1 MAQENE
7 RSGGALREQ
16 ENRARGSEVFLGGL
30 PRTVTESTIH
40 QMFSAYG
47 EIVEIRLMKDQNG
60 ISKVQGR
67 KIGVDISLDK
77 CSLYFGN
84 LKKDWSSAEFD
95 QLIRQAFREVVSVEL
110 AMAPFAEVSGRRK
123 TLNRGFAFVRFTTH
137 GAAARAHRIG
147 SKPDFMLG
155 VDLHPVVDWAEP
167 EPEFDLADTAKV
179 KIAFV
184 GNLPQ
189 NASEDFLHRLFD
201 PIGKVEKVALSRK
214 GRQPVGFV
222 HFSACA
228 ELDRAIREMNG
239 RTITAP
245 DKGPPFIIKVSVA
258 RPMEKGAKRPRDEDT
273 KVKPLEIPI
282 ERHDYSQGP
291 HHDDLALH
299 PILKAPRIDKSVHLD
314 AYEASLSLLSPVVRD
329 RLNRLFRLGIG
340 TRYDIDIHCVNNLKE
355 LPEQAA
361 IAVLDQFLFS
371 GSDKH
376 DKRAFFDSLVAKQR
390 VNLLTRS
397 NSPPLRSNYSSRV
410 QPIEPALDHPPRSN
424 YSSRAPPIEPALD
437 HPPRYIRYSSSP
449 GVYTYSSQYSKE
461 PLFSRNPIVELK
473 EETASLHREQLVGT
487 SSLGYGT
494 ISRSEAQFLP
504 LVTLDRQQIRYDPLT
519 GQPYKFDPFTGEP
532 IETEFGSHQFRSL
545 R

>member
-60 ISKVQGR
+60 ISKGFCFVRYAKKESALWAKREKNGVEVQGR

-95 QLIRQAFREVVSVEL
+95 QLIRQ
-110 AMAPFAEVSGRRK
+110 
-123 TLNRGFAFVRFTTH
+123 
-137 GAAARAHRIG
+137 AAARAHRIG